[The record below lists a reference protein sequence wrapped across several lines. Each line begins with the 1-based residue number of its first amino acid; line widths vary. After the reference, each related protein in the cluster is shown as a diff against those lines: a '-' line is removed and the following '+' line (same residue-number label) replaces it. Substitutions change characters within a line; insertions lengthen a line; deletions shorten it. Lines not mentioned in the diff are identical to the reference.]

1 MHKTLLILGLLFEGR
16 PMSGYDINFILR
28 KIGVLYQE
36 LKKANIYYLLDK
48 LNSEGKLKM
57 SIEQT
62 GHGAQ
67 KEKFLYSITDEG
79 KEYYKILLRKTF
91 STYDTLHSSIDV
103 AIALIPH
110 LEKNEVLDLLEKRK
124 ENILDKKEILLKQ
137 RESSKI
143 RGEFHALAFDHI
155 LHLTE
160 ADLSW
165 VDKTILKLSENY
177 L

>member
-1 MHKTLLILGLLFEGR
+1 
-16 PMSGYDINFILR
+16 MSGYDINYILR
-28 KIGVLYQE
+28 QIGELYKE

-57 SIEQT
+57 FIEQT
-62 GHGAQ
+62 EHGPQ
-67 KEKFLYSITDEG
+67 KEKFLYTITDQG
-79 KEYYKILLRKTF
+79 KEYYKVLLRKTF

-124 ENILDKKEILLKQ
+124 KSIVDKREILLKQ
-137 RESSKI
+137 KEGSRI
-143 RGEFHALAFDHI
+143 RGEFHVLAFDHI

-160 ADLSW
+160 ADLCW
-165 VDKTILKLSENY
+165 IDKTILKLTESY
-177 L
+177 S